1 MSERDSEN
9 GEKNSNEENQ
19 PDVERLLRLG
29 DWKRKPEKENMVTR
43 GAKESWRKKVN
54 KNGRKKRKRK
64 R

>member
-1 MSERDSEN
+1 MHQLMSERDSEN

-43 GAKESWRKKVN
+43 GAKES
-54 KNGRKKRKRK
+54 
-64 R
+64 